1 MRDSFLYA
9 LLTEV
14 AKVLAI
20 LTLFMTIKVLR
31 PTEDG
36 EAGRTSSV
44 PQVERVEVRSL

>member
-14 AKVLAI
+14 AKILAI
-20 LTLFMTIKVLR
+20 LTLFMAIKVLK
-31 PTEDG
+31 PAEDSD
-36 EAGRTSSV
+36 AGRTSSV